1 MGILADIEVILQAR
15 SARAAWQHYAGSLS
29 DMGFVHACYFGVR
42 SLGAEI
48 DGGSDDSILLST
60 FAPQLNQDLAAQGM
74 APGAAPVGWLAGG
87 YCSESWAG
95 LQSRRRAGRLSAQQA
110 NLLDVLARYGHVAGY
125 ALRLDDSMQHARAG
139 VLLSGHI
146 GIRAEQIDEMWLR
159 HGAAVETLTR
169 LLHLKLSCLPYA
181 PPQQVLTLRQ
191 REVLEHISIGRTV
204 QEIARTL
211 DLTAATV
218 EKHLRLARKALGART
233 TAHAILRATGR
244 RQIFLHP
251 EVDEHPANDDG
262 RPAGAPADPGREV
275 DRQHR

>member
-204 QEIARTL
+204 QEIA
-211 DLTAATV
+211 
-218 EKHLRLARKALGART
+218 LRSR
-233 TAHAILRATGR
+233 
-244 RQIFLHP
+244 
-251 EVDEHPANDDG
+251 HPAGHVWTFWDYQAGGWQRDHG
-262 RPAGAPADPGREV
+262 FRIDHLLLSPAMADRLVDAQVDKDYRGREKAS
-275 DRQHR
+275 DHAPTWALFR